1 VTLTPAPF
9 RDGGVGFAAAAVAGR
24 HGRGATR
31 LAPPVVVDANPIGA
45 THMERRAIKRVFAAH
60 EADQRGERADGDAPP
75 AFARQ
80 RTAVAA
86 GQRPAEASTRPNRQP
101 MTCKECGDVLFDQA
115 TLTRHVL
122 RKHSGARKHLCH
134 LCGKRYVMK
143 FKWSAHMKVVHHEE
157 RPHRCSWCTDK
168 EVTFGTAGELQR
180 HLDETHDEAKRC
192 DVCGTQWDTVMGM
205 CIHRGRKHKGHHGV
219 GSGKPPEGREQ

>member
-1 VTLTPAPF
+1 
-9 RDGGVGFAAAAVAGR
+9 
-24 HGRGATR
+24 
-31 LAPPVVVDANPIGA
+31 VVVDANPIGA

-86 GQRPAEASTRPNRQP
+86 GQRPAEASRRPNCQP
-101 MTCKECGDVLFDQA
+101 KTCKECGDVLFDQP
-115 TLTRHVL
+115 TLIRHVFS
-122 RKHSGARKHLCH
+122 KHGGARKHLCH
-134 LCGKRYVMK
+134 LCGKRFVMK
-143 FKWSAHMKVVHHEE
+143 YNWSAHMKDVHHEE
-157 RPHRCSWCTDK
+157 RPHRCSWCADK
-168 EVTFGTAGELQR
+168 EVTFGTAGELRR

-192 DVCGTQWDTVMGM
+192 DVCGIQWDTVMGM